1 MAKYWIC
8 PPIQHRKHTQS
19 HTLPY
24 KKIKTQLPSSPIPN
38 EEWTTNNTP
47 YKTKFDD
54 THVSIHFPPNTIT
67 YKKPTIPPE
76 LNKEPCKETLSIRIL
91 CIHHQTTEINIA
103 NLETKLLQITTNL
116 KVNPPSIKAPP
127 SIPLNVKVHKH
138 PKWNKKPYLINRS
151 QNTSPQLPNFP
162 QNQHQKFP
170 PQYCYYTCGSFT
182 PPKKLSKNIWEP
194 ARAGYGI

>member
-38 EEWTTNNTP
+38 EEWTTNNT
-47 YKTKFDD
+47 
-54 THVSIHFPPNTIT
+54 
-67 YKKPTIPPE
+67 
-76 LNKEPCKETLSIRIL
+76 PCKETLSIRIL